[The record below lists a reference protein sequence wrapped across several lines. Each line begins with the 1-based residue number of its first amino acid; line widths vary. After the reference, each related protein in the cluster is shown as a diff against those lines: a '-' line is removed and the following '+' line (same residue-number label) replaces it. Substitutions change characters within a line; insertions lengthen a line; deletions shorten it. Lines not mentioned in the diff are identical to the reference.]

1 MHLSR
6 RRLAELA
13 SPEVRVGFEKGT
25 QLFPDLSV
33 SWEEAIDVRHS
44 STRDDSL
51 DAAGML
57 DQFGIITEFKA
68 TASTGKPTQPAAIP
82 RDIRKLG
89 LFAEAHATKGTNPL
103 ATYLIILDNHR
114 RDDGTASSRY
124 RPDRMSRLLGG
135 VAEKWSESAPKPQ
148 LCWWAARTGW
158 TATRSLEPNGEG
170 PSPTLSR

>member
-1 MHLSR
+1 MSDIDSLTARFEIAVENFFPSTFDLHANEAAYQAWYAASVIAEFGVSRVYREVHLSR

-13 SPEVRVGFEKGT
+13 SPEIRVGFEKGT

-68 TASTGKPTQPAAIP
+68 TASTGKPTQPAAIR

-89 LFAEAHATKGTNPL
+89 LFAEAHATKGTNPPRHL
-103 ATYLIILDNHR
+103 HGHPR
-114 RDDGTASSRY
+114 QPPPG
-124 RPDRMSRLLGG
+124 
-135 VAEKWSESAPKPQ
+135 
-148 LCWWAARTGW
+148 
-158 TATRSLEPNGEG
+158 
-170 PSPTLSR
+170 

>member
-1 MHLSR
+1 MSRVYREVHLSR

-13 SPEVRVGFEKGT
+13 SPEIRVGFEKGT

-68 TASTGKPTQPAAIP
+68 TASTMKPTPP
-82 RDIRKLG
+82 RGIRRDLRKLG
-89 LFAEAHATKGTNPL
+89 LFAEAHVWSGTNPL
-103 ATYLIILDNHR
+103 ATLHGHPR
-114 RDDGTASSRY
+114 Q
-124 RPDRMSRLLGG
+124 P
-135 VAEKWSESAPKPQ
+135 
-148 LCWWAARTGW
+148 
-158 TATRSLEPNGEG
+158 
-170 PSPTLSR
+170 PSG